1 MNKITIIKSETS
13 PFLKRG
19 DSIYADVNQLRLL
32 HVDKKLETE
41 YATLYEHN
49 LGSSCALPSEKH
61 QALFNKALKPE
72 SVRWKPVELE
82 RYNQKV
88 REELQ
93 DSQLIICENEIIKE
107 LINQILDSDKQIII
121 TLKK

>member
-61 QALFNKALKPE
+61 QVGLFNKSFKPE

-107 LINQILDSDKQIII
+107 LINQILDSDDQIII
-121 TLKK
+121 TL